1 MKNKFFKLVIV
12 GLGNIGSRYLEGTLK
27 SNINLEIYCVDK
39 KNIIKKK
46 KASNKYKN
54 LSKNIFF
61 MNDFESLP
69 NKIDIL
75 IIATTSNIRF
85 NIATKLIELKQISN
99 LILEKVVFQRKSHFH
114 NFFNIIS
121 KKKIP
126 AFISLPRRYY
136 PIYRHISEMNLKS
149 LHINIDANQ
158 LGLGCNLI
166 HFIDLFTFLTA
177 NKDIEFI
184 NFLDEKIIEAK
195 RKNFIE
201 FTGNIKIFSKNS
213 SFIIKDNA
221 NLDLPK
227 KLLIKIKFNNKIVII
242 DEIKKIVKINN
253 VRSKRFESFPLMSDL
268 WQNLPSD
275 ILIKNYCELP
285 KFQTNYK
292 VHIEMINFFNN
303 HLSKILNKRVYVC
316 KIS

>member
-1 MKNKFFKLVIV
+1 MKNKFFKLVII

-46 KASNKYKN
+46 KASDKYKN

-99 LILEKVVFQRKSHFH
+99 LILEKVVFQRKSHFD

-136 PIYRHISEMNLKS
+136 PIYRYISEMNLKS
-149 LHINIDANQ
+149 LHI
-158 LGLGCNLI
+158 
-166 HFIDLFTFLTA
+166 
-177 NKDIEFI
+177 
-184 NFLDEKIIEAK
+184 
-195 RKNFIE
+195 
-201 FTGNIKIFSKNS
+201 
-213 SFIIKDNA
+213 
-221 NLDLPK
+221 
-227 KLLIKIKFNNKIVII
+227 
-242 DEIKKIVKINN
+242 
-253 VRSKRFESFPLMSDL
+253 
-268 WQNLPSD
+268 
-275 ILIKNYCELP
+275 
-285 KFQTNYK
+285 
-292 VHIEMINFFNN
+292 FF
-303 HLSKILNKRVYVC
+303 C
-316 KIS
+316 